1 MPALPIGFDVIIEQ
15 ERRRQIDADIGLR
28 VTSSQKA
35 ALERWAREHDTSI
48 STVVRGLI
56 KAAFGD

>member
-1 MPALPIGFDVIIEQ
+1 MPALPIGFDVIVEQ

-35 ALERWAREHDTSI
+35 ALEAWAREHETSV

-56 KAAFGD
+56 RAGFGE